1 MITTNNKFNTMPE
14 QVQENMDNVKK
25 LDEKYGSMQNKLVFV
40 GKWLKGRRYK
50 PQQIVEFDDATFV
63 CVSSVIAVLPPPQD
77 TSHFDLFV
85 NKGEQGPQGATGPQ
99 GPQGPQGATGP
110 QGPQGED
117 GEQGE
122 EGPEGVGLD
131 RVSRSDVVYDQNQT
145 TTVINFELTNG
156 HNYEVSVVAVNGQQG
171 ATGPQGPQ
179 GPQGATGPQ
188 GPAVPIDFTL
198 NPTSANAVANLTV
211 YNAINNFIKQ
221 QLSGVTRGVLKDN
234 NTGLIIQWGNITPNG
249 TNTYITFNQ
258 PFSSTAYFVGGIC
271 GGAGETDGYKS
282 NQIKA
287 LGVNNKSTTRAR
299 VWGMYSQANS
309 GVTGGDVPFDW
320 IAIGF

>member
-25 LDEKYGSMQNKLVFV
+25 LDEKYSSMQNKLVFV

-50 PQQIVEFDDATFV
+50 PQQIVEFEDATFV

-110 QGPQGED
+110 QGP
-117 GEQGE
+117 
-122 EGPEGVGLD
+122 
-131 RVSRSDVVYDQNQT
+131 
-145 TTVINFELTNG
+145 
-156 HNYEVSVVAVNGQQG
+156 
-171 ATGPQGPQ
+171 
-179 GPQGATGPQ
+179 
-188 GPAVPIDFTL
+188 AVPIDFTL
-198 NPTSANAVANLTV
+198 NPTSTNAIANLTV

-249 TNTYITFNQ
+249 TNTYITFEQ
-258 PFSSTAYFVGGIC
+258 PFSSTGYFVGGTC
-271 GGAGETDGYKS
+271 GGAGETDGYRS

-287 LGVNNKSTTRAR
+287 LGVNNKSTTRTR
-299 VWGMYSQANS
+299 VWGMYSQSNS

>member
-50 PQQIVEFDDATFV
+50 PQQIVEFEDATFV

-85 NKGEQGPQGATGPQ
+85 NKGEQGPQGPQGAT

-122 EGPEGVGLD
+122 EGPEGVGID
-131 RVSRSDVVYDQNQT
+131 SITRADVQYGTSQT
-145 TTVINFELTNG
+145 TTIVDFYLTNG
-156 HNYEVSVVAVNGQQG
+156 NNYEVEVVAVNG
-171 ATGPQGPQ
+171 AQGPQ

-188 GPAVPIDFTL
+188 GPQGPAVPIDSSL
-198 NPTSANAVANLTV
+198 SSTSTNALENRAV
-211 YNAINNFIKQ
+211 YSAINNFVKQ
-221 QLSGVTRGVLKDN
+221 IFASGDTSGSLKDN

-249 TNTYITFNQ
+249 TNTYIRFEE
-258 PFSSTAYFVGGIC
+258 PFSSKKYFVGGIC
-271 GGAGETDGYKS
+271 GGEAETAGYKS
-282 NQIKA
+282 NQIRA
-287 LGVNNKSTTRAR
+287 LGANHRETTHVR
-299 VWGMYSQANS
+299 VWGMYSQSSS